1 MWNQEEFI
9 KTCDENIK
17 IISQAYKDTAPVKL
31 NSYSDFGHWENKW
44 WNDFRPIIKQ
54 KVFHKKKKDDSY
66 GMEGFT
72 KFRIE
77 TKVKNIPII
86 KLFSKHLFSKIF
98 SEHKITAWGSV
109 ESYDRGTMWHE
120 DYEYDNITP
129 TYLICIN
136 LIGDTHW
143 KFKKYDDIN
152 LSAGELLCQNGSM
165 AHNVK
170 PIGQRFTIA
179 GHSSIKNIIL

>member
-1 MWNQEEFI
+1 MWNQEKFI
-9 KTCDENIK
+9 KTCEENVR

-44 WNDFRPIIKQ
+44 WNHIDPLIKQ
-54 KVFHKKKKDDSY
+54 TVFNKKKEDDSY
-66 GMEGFT
+66 GMAGFA

-77 TKVKNIPII
+77 KQDIPII
-86 KLFSKHLFSKIF
+86 KQFSEHLFSKIF
-98 SEHKITAWGSV
+98 SEHKITAWGSTR
-109 ESYDRGTMWHE
+109 SYDMGSTWHE
-120 DYEYDNITP
+120 DYEEDTP

-143 KFKKYDDIN
+143 RFKNYDDIN
-152 LSAGELLCQNGSM
+152 LSTGELLCQNGSM
-165 AHNVK
+165 AHNVE
-170 PIGQRFTIA
+170 PISKRFTIA

>member
-1 MWNQEEFI
+1 MWNQEKFI
-9 KTCDENIK
+9 KTCEENLK

-31 NSYSDFGHWENKW
+31 NSYSDFGHWEDKW
-44 WNDFRPIIKQ
+44 WNDFRPMMNRR
-54 KVFHKKKKDDSY
+54 KKDDS
-66 GMEGFT
+66 MKRIGFT

-77 TKVKNIPII
+77 TKAKDIPII
-86 KLFSKHLFSKIF
+86 KLFSEHLFSKIF
-98 SEHKITAWGSV
+98 SEYKITAWGSM
-109 ESYDRGTMWHE
+109 ESYDMGTMWHE
-120 DYEYDNITP
+120 DYEYDDMTP

-165 AHNVK
+165 AHNVE
-170 PIGQRFTIA
+170 PTSQRFTIA

>member
-17 IISQAYKDTAPVKL
+17 IISQAYKNKAPVKL
-31 NSYSDFGHWENKW
+31 NSYSNFEHWEDKW
-44 WNDFRPIIKQ
+44 WNDFRPMMNRTE
-54 KVFHKKKKDDSY
+54 KDDKH
-66 GMEGFT
+66 GRIGFT

-77 TKVKNIPII
+77 TKAKNIPII

-98 SEHKITAWGSV
+98 SEHKITAWGSM
-109 ESYDRGTMWHE
+109 ESYDMGTMWHE
-120 DYEYDNITP
+120 DYNYDDMTP

-165 AHNVK
+165 THMVEPTN
-170 PIGQRFTIA
+170 QRFTIA